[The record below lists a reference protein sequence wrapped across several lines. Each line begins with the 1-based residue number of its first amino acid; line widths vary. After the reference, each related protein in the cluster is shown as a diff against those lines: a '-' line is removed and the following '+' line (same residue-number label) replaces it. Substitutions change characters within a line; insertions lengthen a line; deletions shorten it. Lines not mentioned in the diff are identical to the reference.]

1 MGSMKLKQL
10 LTQDGN
16 HFEDVARFNKVNEP
30 NASYKAPE
38 EEGGSVSNWFEM
50 PEGVELEDVDVEEL
64 TITDDVY
71 STRSSFDQ
79 LLENEETKAIIHKYL
94 VGIEEHPMFGMA
106 RTMSINNLAELAP
119 EQFNEKMLYTLNKEL
134 TKIKK
139 N

>member
-1 MGSMKLKQL
+1 ML
-10 LTQDGN
+10 
-16 HFEDVARFNKVNEP
+16 V
-30 NASYKAPE
+30 
-38 EEGGSVSNWFEM
+38 
-50 PEGVELEDVDVEEL
+50 VEEIN
-64 TITDDVY
+64 ITDDVY
-71 STRSSFDQ
+71 STRSSIDQ

-139 N
+139 